1 MSGTKPK
8 KQKTK
13 YKVIRYILFKRGQKK
28 LIDRMGEVE
37 VETTVTIDKP
47 KRRIYD

>member
-13 YKVIRYILFKRGQKK
+13 YKVTQYILFKKGQKK

-37 VETTVTIDKP
+37 VETTVHIDKP
-47 KRRIYD
+47 KKEEL

>member
-13 YKVIRYILFKRGQKK
+13 YKVIQYILYKKGQKK

-37 VETTVTIDKP
+37 VETTVTIEKP
-47 KRRIYD
+47 KKEDL